1 MRKFLLGTTAIAGV
15 TALSVATALA
25 AEAPKLSIGGFVN
38 FEATVVDEDVPWGNN
53 VGHYFALNE
62 TEIIFQAKG
71 VADNGLEYGAKVEWE
86 AEDTSNSNAS
96 GGVDEA
102 GMYFSG
108 GWGLL
113 QLGADDGA
121 EDMVKRGG
129 QSVLG
134 GAAAWDGEN
143 STAAAKFNIAPGGAP
158 YLTNPDIVGDSSDAV
173 KITYFTPKFSGF
185 RAGVSYAPNNTGSTY
200 EDRFADTA
208 TNGWRNNI
216 GIGAE
221 WAGEFSG
228 VSVAVSGRYVTAEP
242 SRDGSNVG
250 TTAAPDTAERE
261 DLSSW
266 GVGGVVGYAGFS
278 VGAGYRDN
286 GESNVLRS
294 DTALGADAGKSFDVA
309 VGYATGPYKVGV
321 GYFNSSVD
329 GNQAGE
335 EFETDWFAVTAD
347 YTVAPGLGV
356 YIEYDYIELDDGL
369 ATTAQDNEAQQIIL
383 GTKITF

>member
-129 QSVLG
+129 QDRKSV
-134 GAAAWDGEN
+134 
-143 STAAAKFNIAPGGAP
+143 
-158 YLTNPDIVGDSSDAV
+158 V
-173 KITYFTPKFSGF
+173 
-185 RAGVSYAPNNTGSTY
+185 
-200 EDRFADTA
+200 
-208 TNGWRNNI
+208 
-216 GIGAE
+216 
-221 WAGEFSG
+221 
-228 VSVAVSGRYVTAEP
+228 
-242 SRDGSNVG
+242 
-250 TTAAPDTAERE
+250 
-261 DLSSW
+261 
-266 GVGGVVGYAGFS
+266 
-278 VGAGYRDN
+278 
-286 GESNVLRS
+286 
-294 DTALGADAGKSFDVA
+294 
-309 VGYATGPYKVGV
+309 
-321 GYFNSSVD
+321 
-329 GNQAGE
+329 
-335 EFETDWFAVTAD
+335 
-347 YTVAPGLGV
+347 
-356 YIEYDYIELDDGL
+356 
-369 ATTAQDNEAQQIIL
+369 
-383 GTKITF
+383 